1 VEGGPTGLLRS
12 GSGSEAR
19 RLTTATP
26 ALRRAEL
33 LADVTRA
40 LGASV
45 GGEEGLRIGLEAEL
59 IPVAREDG
67 GRVGVDPSEPGRP
80 STRMLLERSVAR
92 HRGTIEDGPYGAP
105 RARIPGVGTFS
116 FEPGGQL
123 ELSTEAFYSVDE
135 LVGAVERTLRPLA
148 RDAEELGIELLTR
161 GMDARN
167 AVEDVPLVVTSQR
180 HRRLRAHYDSI
191 GPWGARMMVLS
202 AALHLN
208 LDLGGR
214 PVRRW
219 WVANR
224 MVPLLTALFANSP
237 GATDSGESE
246 ARSSRAEQWRR
257 LDPSRTGLFGADDDA
272 RGRYLAF
279 AMGALDFLGTP
290 VGEAAR
296 PFRAAW
302 EAGADRSRWRAHL
315 TTLFPEVRPRGYME
329 IRSVDALR
337 PAWYA
342 VPLVLAVGLLYDPRG
357 LAQAE
362 EILPPADLA
371 LLAHAG
377 RQGVRDPALRDA
389 ALEAFDV
396 ALSGARD
403 LGRKVVGAASLECA
417 EEFRRRFV
425 AQRRDPGDEPEGLD
439 LFEV

>member
-1 VEGGPTGLLRS
+1 
-12 GSGSEAR
+12 
-19 RLTTATP
+19 
-26 ALRRAEL
+26 
-33 LADVTRA
+33 VTRA

-45 GGEEGLRIGLEAEL
+45 AGEDGLRIGLEAEL
-59 IPVAREDG
+59 IPVAVDG
-67 GRVGVDPSEPGRP
+67 GARVGVDAPLGQPATRP
-80 STRMLLERSVAR
+80 LLQRAVAR
-92 HRGTIEDGPYGAP
+92 HRGTIEDGPYGVP
-105 RARIPGVGTFS
+105 RVRIPGVGVFS

-123 ELSTEAFYSVDE
+123 ELSTEAFYSVDD
-135 LVGAVERTLRPLA
+135 LIAAVERILRPLA
-148 RDAEELGIELLTR
+148 RDAEEMGIALLTR

-167 AVEDVPLVVTSQR
+167 QVDDVPFVVTSQR
-180 HRRLRAHYDSI
+180 HRRLRAHYDRI

-202 AALHLN
+202 AALHVN

-224 MVPLLTALFANSP
+224 MAAVLTALFANSP
-237 GATDSGESE
+237 GPTDPGEEE
-246 ARSSRAEQWRR
+246 ARSTRAEQWRR

-279 AMGALDFLGTP
+279 ALGALDFLGTP
-290 VGEAAR
+290 EGEAVR

-302 EAGADRSRWRAHL
+302 EEGADLSRWRAHL
-315 TTLFPEVRPRGYME
+315 STLFPEVRPRGYME

-337 PAWYA
+337 PAWYS
-342 VPLVLAVGLLYDPRG
+342 VPLVLAVGLLYDPSG
-357 LAQAE
+357 LARAE
-362 EILPPADLA
+362 EVLPPADLT
-371 LLAHAG
+371 LLARAG
-377 RQGVRDPALRDA
+377 RQGVRDTALRDA

-403 LGRKVVGAASLECA
+403 LGPRMVGGQSLERA

-425 AQRRDPGDEPEGLD
+425 AQRRDPGDEPEGVD